1 MADINVERK
10 SSGGRNFLPW
20 ILGLLLLA
28 ALLWGLSRMFGGD
41 REEETNA
48 VPVESTTTTTE
59 TTGDPAATGTVMPT
73 DTTGMSAGA
82 AMPTDT
88 GMGAAGMGGQVTG
101 ARDSAGGD
109 NVPEGPT
116 GNP

>member
-41 REEETNA
+41 REETNA
-48 VPVESTTTTTE
+48 VPVESTTTTTTE

-73 DTTGMSAGA
+73 DTTGMPAGA
-82 AMPTDT
+82 GTAMPMDS
-88 GMGAAGMGGQVTG
+88 GAAGMGGQTTG

>member
-41 REEETNA
+41 REETNA

-82 AMPTDT
+82 GAAMPMDT
-88 GMGAAGMGGQVTG
+88 GAAGMGGQVTG

>member
-48 VPVESTTTTTE
+48 VPVESTTTTTTE
-59 TTGDPAATGTVMPT
+59 TPGDPAATGTMMPT

-82 AMPTDT
+82 AMPMDT
-88 GMGAAGMGGQVTG
+88 GAAGMGGQVTG

-109 NVPEGPT
+109 NVPEGAT

>member
-41 REEETNA
+41 REETNA
-48 VPVESTTTTTE
+48 VPVD
-59 TTGDPAATGTVMPT
+59 GAATTQPT
-73 DTTGMSAGA
+73 
-82 AMPTDT
+82 
-88 GMGAAGMGGQVTG
+88 
-101 ARDSAGGD
+101 
-109 NVPEGPT
+109 
-116 GNP
+116 

>member
-10 SSGGRNFLPW
+10 SGGGRNFLPW

-28 ALLWGLSRMFGGD
+28 ALLWGLSRMFGGE
-41 REEETNA
+41 REETNA
-48 VPVESTTTTTE
+48 VPVDSTMTTTE
-59 TTGDPAATGTVMPT
+59 TTGDPAATGTVMPA
-73 DTTGMSAGA
+73 DTAGMADPGA
-82 AMPTDT
+82 AMPMDS
-88 GMGAAGMGGQVTG
+88 GAAGMGGQTTG

-109 NVPEGPT
+109 TVAEGPT